1 MSPLERYRTVIR
13 SGLPSTQRAVALALV
28 DYLSD
33 DDGWAWPAVSTL
45 GAHSGY
51 SERAVRMALG
61 ALVSS
66 GVLVADARPGETT
79 RYRVVWSKVPRHLV
93 HPGTTCTPAAG
104 APPPRHLVPP
114 TPAPRAPEV
123 DQGSGPEEVDQHAP
137 ASRPVWMPKG
147 LHGHSPEAVADMV
160 QRSVDAIRRKP
171 TRITKSTAK
180 PVLGLWSALDYPE
193 PAELAADVERVCA
206 ACDAGH
212 KAVAYLRD
220 VRGKDYSREVPTVL
234 KPSAWA
240 SKVDGIEGWTP
251 RRTLA
256 TTSANEAWAALRRK
270 IDGRNGYA
278 LASPPRQGAAILWRV
293 VKAPP
298 VDDRVWAAVEA
309 VGGWASVVDANEDTR
324 AAWMAAFGGEL
335 GAR

>member
-1 MSPLERYRTVIR
+1 MSPLERYRTIIR
-13 SGLPSTQRAVALALV
+13 SGLPKAQRAVVLALV

-33 DDGWAWPAVSTL
+33 DDGWAWPSVQTL
-45 GAHSGY
+45 SEHSDY
-51 SERAVRMALG
+51 TDRSVQRSLAELVRL
-61 ALVSS
+61 
-66 GVLVADARPGETT
+66 GVLVEAPRTGETT
-79 RYRVVWSKVPRHLV
+79 KYRVIWS
-93 HPGTTCTPAAG
+93 A
-104 APPPRHLVPP
+104 VPP
-114 TPAPRAPEV
+114 KQCHPRNHVTPEMVSPLPPKPCHPTPEMVSPEV

-180 PVLGLWSALDYPE
+180 PVLGLWSALDYPD

-256 TTSANEAWAALRRK
+256 TTSADEAWTALRRK

-278 LASPPRQGAAILWRV
+278 LASPPRRGGAILWRV
-293 VKAPP
+293 VKAPA

-335 GAR
+335 GA